1 MRRLHHLLLLAA
13 LLTIPSFLASQQR
26 GVEIGL
32 DSRALYELD
41 SRLLLISVPLGRA
54 RAAFPSG
61 DRLAF
66 EPAFSFARISA
77 DGGSVTAMVFEVGAV
92 YDFSSAHTTYTRPFV
107 AYEYADAT
115 SFLGES
121 VVDLGIG
128 FGTRSRIAD
137 RLAFRIEG
145 TITGR
150 FGAEGGADGLFGV
163 MAGISFFTR

>member
-1 MRRLHHLLLLAA
+1 MRRLHHLTLLAS
-13 LLTIPSFLASQQR
+13 LWPVSFVAAQQR

-32 DSRALYELD
+32 DARALYELD
-41 SRLLLISVPLGRA
+41 SRLLLITVPLGRA
-54 RAAFPSG
+54 RAAFPSR

-66 EPAFSFARISA
+66 EPAFSFARVSA

-92 YDFSSAHTTYTRPFV
+92 YDFTSAHTTYTRPFI

-121 VVDLGIG
+121 VVGLGVG

-150 FGAEGGADGLFGV
+150 FGTDGGADGRFGV

>member
-1 MRRLHHLLLLAA
+1 MEGEDRCGGAPGHHLLRTAERQDTLKKRCNYSSPPGGTMRRAHHLLLPAA
-13 LLTIPSFLASQQR
+13 PPTIPSFLASQQR

-92 YDFSSAHTTYTRPFV
+92 YDFSSA
-107 AYEYADAT
+107 
-115 SFLGES
+115 
-121 VVDLGIG
+121 
-128 FGTRSRIAD
+128 
-137 RLAFRIEG
+137 
-145 TITGR
+145 
-150 FGAEGGADGLFGV
+150 
-163 MAGISFFTR
+163 

>member
-1 MRRLHHLLLLAA
+1 MRRLHHLLLLAG
-13 LLTIPSFLASQQR
+13 LSIPSVLAAQHR
-26 GVEIGL
+26 GVKIGL

-41 SRLLLISVPLGRA
+41 SRLLLIAIPVGRA

-66 EPAFSFARISA
+66 EPAFSFARVSA
-77 DGGSVTAMVFEVGAV
+77 NGGSVTAMVFEVGAV
-92 YDFSSAHTTYTRPFV
+92 YDFTSAHTTYTRPFV
-107 AYEYADAT
+107 GYEYADAT

-128 FGTRSRIAD
+128 FGTRSRVAD
-137 RLAFRIEG
+137 RLAVRIEG

-150 FGAEGGADGLFGV
+150 FGTRGGGDGLFGV
-163 MAGISFFTR
+163 SAGLSFFTK

>member
-13 LLTIPSFLASQQR
+13 LPIPSLLGAQQR

-32 DSRALYELD
+32 DSRALYDLD
-41 SRLLLISVPLGRA
+41 SRLLLISIPVGRA
-54 RAAFPSG
+54 RAAFPAG

-66 EPAFSFARISA
+66 EPAFSFARVSA

-92 YDFSSAHTTYTRPFV
+92 YDFTSAHSTYTRPFV

-128 FGTRSRIAD
+128 FGTRAPVAD

-145 TITGR
+145 IITGR
-150 FGAEGGADGLFGV
+150 FGVDGGADGLFGV
-163 MAGISFFTR
+163 MAGLSFFTK

>member
-1 MRRLHHLLLLAA
+1 MRRLHHLLLLAT
-13 LLTIPSFLASQQR
+13 LPIPSLLGAQQR

-32 DSRALYELD
+32 DSRALYDLD
-41 SRLLLISVPLGRA
+41 SRLLLISIPVGRA
-54 RAAFPSG
+54 RAAFPAG

-66 EPAFSFARISA
+66 EPAFSFARVSA
-77 DGGSVTAMVFEVGAV
+77 GGGSVTAMVFEVGAV

-128 FGTRSRIAD
+128 FGTRAPIAD

-145 TITGR
+145 IITGR
-150 FGAEGGADGLFGV
+150 FGVDGGADGLFGV
-163 MAGISFFTR
+163 MAGLSFFTK